1 MDKSNDAAQD
11 ELQQAINN
19 ITNGAGGGASSSADV
34 VAAIESQVAGNAAA
48 AGALPLP
55 EFPAPEA
62 PKVDEPKIEIAA
74 APLDA
79 RPEAAAVATKAIYG
93 DPDLDK
99 VRSNAL
105 SDIRPILEKIDISA
119 EKKFM
124 VYRDIID
131 VFDDKACF
139 EPAYAAANKIAD
151 DKERAEA
158 LLYIIEKIDALG
170 IQMPTAK

>member
-1 MDKSNDAAQD
+1 MDKSDAAQD

-19 ITNGAGGGASSSADV
+19 ITNGASGAVGGATDV
-34 VAAIESQVAGNAAA
+34 AAAIESQLAGNAAA
-48 AGALPLP
+48 AGALPVP

-62 PKVDEPKIEIAA
+62 PKIEEPQIEIAA
-74 APLDA
+74 TPLDA
-79 RPEAAAVATKAIYG
+79 QAAAPATKAIYG

-105 SDIRPILEKIDISA
+105 SDIRPVLEKIEISP
-119 EKKFM
+119 EKKFI

-139 EPAYAAANKIAD
+139 EPAYAAATKIAD

-170 IQMPTAK
+170 IQMPQQ

>member
-1 MDKSNDAAQD
+1 MDKSDAAQD

-19 ITNGAGGGASSSADV
+19 ITNGASGAVGGGATDV
-34 VAAIESQVAGNAAA
+34 AAAIESQLAGNAAA
-48 AGALPLP
+48 AGALPVP

-62 PKVDEPKIEIAA
+62 PKIDEPQIEIAA

-79 RPEAAAVATKAIYG
+79 QAAAPAPTKAIYG

-105 SDIRPILEKIDISA
+105 SDIRPVLEKIEISP
-119 EKKFM
+119 EKKFI

-139 EPAYAAANKIAD
+139 EPAYAAATKIAD

-170 IQMPTAK
+170 IQMPTAQ